1 MTRFLTRLVL
11 IALIVGFVF
20 PAPQLFAQDAST
32 RYKDPTYR
40 FTEEDYDPDI
50 TQYDVSTL
58 SAEDQIIA
66 GLSAS
71 TDTLNGLNQAF
82 GVING
87 DGQYRPGSLRN
98 LKLKPS
104 DKKRLIQIAN
114 GSLTERQKKSIFY
127 DSRLMNLLVK
137 LTSPREAGGGGLTY
151 LKVGDLLRFRSDPRS
166 KETENTDNISQ
177 HTYGK
182 AADILEINKTR
193 CVASSFFGG
202 DEKLPPFPVKV
213 AWQGGGPYDPSAEGR
228 GSFDANL
235 RNQAFRDILGTLPG
249 DTYNGS
255 IQGFNDVL
263 QQTQRRVIAN
273 DLGLDP
279 ASLDYLVNNDV
290 LETLGR
296 VIVNKNLG
304 FPQSPTALSGNNK
317 TEVLRSI
324 PQAFMEQS
332 LNLPPGSFKGD
343 LNDAIERLGRY
354 KVALDVGADPADI
367 IAGKVDEVRNSP
379 YYQTYKETENAYR
392 LVSGT
397 LDKLKNNDADA
408 YRQVGAILIADR
420 LHYAPGERQQLINQ
434 ASSKQV
440 TQLNLGHIGDLKDFP
455 GSAILMLAP
464 GNESS
469 KTKGEDYIAKVLLGA
484 NGDATLDQL
493 EESIRTVL
501 SAQMP
506 ILSAANTKGDV
517 INFFENNNSDKSRT
531 AFREIGAKYM
541 EEAFDL
547 PTNSFATTFINAK
560 GSPSF
565 DQFINRLGQ
574 RVLEEYAGAGENGFQ
589 NAIALNG
596 LDVSKADYNLSLPAG
611 TIKQF
616 TDRKLNANELKKLVG
631 QAYLRDMFSERYM
644 VPEVGMASISFNDMF
659 SILLGQV
666 NDAATRAGA
675 SWVEEDLG
683 LTPGS
688 FASIFS
694 GAEDADR
701 MSYAGLSVVAGEL
714 FEVFDINLNEL
725 TSVDAITQATGA
737 ARIETVV
744 GLTPGSW
751 RESLAVVKSKNPDR
765 FDTIFSSP
773 TDIDAIL
780 GITSGATKQFLDGKL
795 APNDLAAQVGKP
807 LFDKL
812 NTDTLENKFGW
823 DSRFKVDGTK
833 ILAAINKGD
842 ITETKQQL
850 AKIGGFNL
858 DFAFGYD
865 SGTMRDWNQ
874 ADNADARNRIIVRQG
889 GKLYADRMGF
899 DLNQRNDWVES
910 YLTGNGSA
918 RQATINKIRSA
929 LEKPASTVTSEDFA
943 RSTRNEIDK
952 SIGQLEESL
961 DTFEE
966 STGLGMGDAREQ
978 LNRVKNKL
986 DDLSQT
992 KYDQG
997 RYDEVSRDLESV
1009 LSKVPTSSD
1018 ETRDVL
1024 DQIVQGA
1031 KDRIATERG
1040 KLERSIP
1047 GATISIPQSDVL
1059 SFVNGDMTTAVAVI
1073 TAATMAKQTTTD
1085 IGEAYNDATKKYELF
1100 RIIAGGWGPNDKLE
1114 DVLSKDAIESYKGKL
1129 EDYAATK
1136 ADAILDQAFEH
1147 ITKGVLNRDGTFNP
1161 GITPYNGSYVDLVK
1175 NTYFASSEARND
1187 YFYGVL
1193 DSTIRKQDPSIPAN
1207 FSETL
1212 LNGSNGERS
1221 SLILTYLE
1229 GKLGDNITATL
1240 PSDLQPIV
1248 RSFLTNF
1255 NADTGK
1261 ILENNAIF
1269 TTWAS
1274 ATMSKYIGS
1283 TLPPSAYKMAIEYVT
1298 GTFDPKVLAA
1308 GEGVDASVATD
1319 NRAGFEA
1326 LLQSTVGTAWIEKT
1340 MDLPVGEFQEYYN
1353 TYKEVQ
1359 SAYKD
1364 FQAGNLDATQAVVLA
1379 DELIFGGAIS
1389 GFIGSIDE
1397 TLGLPAGST
1406 QSLISFAVTGNPIY
1420 LASFVFGL
1428 FFGTTI
1434 ECPDLQ
1440 LEAQKNVKLLLRE
1453 TLNLG
1458 HDSAG
1463 MIPSQI
1469 IVYDPSYL
1477 RQLANKIK
1485 YNYAVCQEVEDARC
1499 GVFARPEYSKQV
1511 HIGF

>member
-1 MTRFLTRLVL
+1 MMRTLTRFVL
-11 IALIVGFVF
+11 LALILGFVF
-20 PAPQLFAQDAST
+20 PAPQLLAQDAST
-32 RYKDPTYR
+32 RYRDPSYR
-40 FTEEDYDPDI
+40 FAEEEYDPDI
-50 TQYDVSTL
+50 SSYDLSTL
-58 SAEDQIIA
+58 SPDEQIMA
-66 GLSAS
+66 ALSGS
-71 TDTLNGLNQAF
+71 ENTLQAINLAF
-82 GVING
+82 GAITG
-87 DGQYRPGSLRN
+87 DGEYRPGSLRN

-114 GSLTERQKKSIFY
+114 GSLTERQKKTIAY
-127 DSRLMNLLVK
+127 DSRLMDLLVK
-137 LTSPREAGGGGLTY
+137 LTAPREVGGGGLTY
-151 LKVGDLLRFRSDPRS
+151 LKVGDLLRFRHDPKS

-177 HTYGK
+177 HQYGK

-202 DEKLPPFPVKV
+202 DEKLPLFPVKV
-213 AWQGGGPYDPSAEGR
+213 AWQGGAPYNPSAEGR

-249 DTYNGS
+249 ESYNGS
-255 IQGFNDVL
+255 VQGFDDLL
-263 QQTQRRVIAN
+263 QQMQRRVIAN
-273 DLGLDP
+273 DLGLEP
-279 ASLDYLVNNDV
+279 ASLDYVVNNDV

-304 FPQSPTALSGNNK
+304 FPQTTTALSGNNR

-324 PQAFMEQS
+324 PQSFMEQS

-343 LNDAIERLGRY
+343 LNDAVERLGRY
-354 KVALDVGADPADI
+354 KVALDIGADPADI
-367 IAGKVDEVRNSP
+367 VAGKLDTMRSSP
-379 YYQTYKETENAYR
+379 YYQTYQETESAYR

-397 LDKLKNNDADA
+397 LDKLKNNDADSF
-408 YRQVGAILIADR
+408 RQVGAILLADR
-420 LHYAPGERQQLINQ
+420 LHYAPDERQQLINQ
-434 ASSKQV
+434 ATSKQI
-440 TQLNLGHIGDLKDFP
+440 TQLNLGRVGDLKDFP
-455 GSAILMLAP
+455 GSALLMLAP
-464 GNESS
+464 SNESS

-493 EESIRTVL
+493 EDSIRSVL
-501 SAQMP
+501 SSQMP
-506 ILSAANTKGDV
+506 VLSAANTKGDIV
-517 INFFENNNSDKSRT
+517 NFFEKNNSDKSQS

-547 PTNSFATTFINAK
+547 PTNSLATVFVNGK
-560 GSPSF
+560 GAPTLE
-565 DQFINRLGQ
+565 QFMNRLGQ
-574 RVLEEYAGAGENGFQ
+574 RVLEEYAGTGENGFQ
-589 NAIALNG
+589 NAITLNG
-596 LDVSKADYNLSLPAG
+596 LDLSKADYNLSLPAG

-616 TDRKLNANELKKLVG
+616 TDRKLNATELKRLVG
-631 QAYLRDMFSERYM
+631 QAYLRDMFNERYL
-644 VPEVGMASISFNDMF
+644 VPEVGMASLSYDDMF
-659 SILLGQV
+659 SLLLGKV
-666 NDAATRAGA
+666 NNAATRAGA

-688 FASIFS
+688 LASLFS
-694 GAEDADR
+694 QAQDADR
-701 MSYAGLSVVAGEL
+701 ISYAGLNVIAGEL
-714 FEVFDINLNEL
+714 FEVFEINLNEM
-725 TSVDAITQATGA
+725 TSVDAIIEATGA
-737 ARIETVV
+737 ARIETVI
-744 GLTPGSW
+744 GLRPGSW

-765 FDTIFSSP
+765 FATIFSSP
-773 TDIDAIL
+773 ATIDAIL
-780 GITSGATKQFLDGKL
+780 GLPSGAAQQFLDGKI
-795 APNDLAAQVGKP
+795 APNDLAKQVGRP

-812 NTDTLENKFGW
+812 DTDTLENKLGW
-823 DSRFKVDGTK
+823 DSQFKVDGTK
-833 ILAAINKGD
+833 LLAALNKGD

-858 DFAFGYD
+858 DVAFGYD

-874 ADNADARNRIIVRQG
+874 ADNDDARNRIIVRQG

-899 DLNQRNDWVES
+899 NLNQRNDWVES
-910 YLTGNGSA
+910 YLTGNGAA
-918 RQATINKIRSA
+918 RQSTVNKIRAA
-929 LEKPASTVTSEDFA
+929 LERPASTVTSEDFA

-952 SIGQLEESL
+952 SLGQLEESVT
-961 DTFEE
+961 TFEE
-966 STGLGMGDAREQ
+966 TTGVGMGDAREQ
-978 LNRVKNKL
+978 LNKVKNKL

-992 KYDQG
+992 KYDQSK
-997 RYDEVSRDLESV
+997 YDEVSRDLDAV
-1009 LSKVPTSSD
+1009 LTKIPSSD
-1018 ETRDVL
+1018 NETRDAI
-1024 DQIVQGA
+1024 DGIVQAA

-1047 GATISIPQSDVL
+1047 GTSISIPQSDVL
-1059 SFVNGDMTTAVAVI
+1059 SFVNGDMTTATAVM

-1085 IGEAYNDATKKYELF
+1085 IGQAYNDATKKYELF

-1114 DVLSKDAIESYKGKL
+1114 DVLSNDAIETYKGKL

-1136 ADAILDQAFEH
+1136 AEDILDQAFER

-1161 GITPYNGSYVDLVK
+1161 GITPYTGSYVDLVK
-1175 NTYFASSEARND
+1175 STYFASSEARND
-1187 YFYGVL
+1187 YFYGVI
-1193 DSTIRKQDPSIPAN
+1193 DSSIRKNDPSIPAD

-1229 GKLGDNITATL
+1229 GKLGDNITASL
-1240 PSDLQPIV
+1240 PPDLQPIV

-1255 NADTGK
+1255 NGDTGDLLK
-1261 ILENNAIF
+1261 NNAVF
-1269 TTWAS
+1269 TSWAS
-1274 ATMSKYIGS
+1274 ETMSKYIGS
-1283 TLPPSAYKMAIEYVT
+1283 ALPPSAYKMAIEYVT

-1308 GEGVDASVATD
+1308 GDGVDGAVAAD
-1319 NRAGFEA
+1319 NQAGFDA
-1326 LLQSTVGTAWIEKT
+1326 LLQSTVGTAWIEKS
-1340 MDLPVGEFQEYYN
+1340 MDLPVGEFQEYYQ

-1389 GFIGSIDE
+1389 EFMGSIDD

-1406 QSLISFAVTGNPIY
+1406 QSLIMFAVTGNPIH

-1453 TLNLG
+1453 ILNLG
-1458 HDSAG
+1458 HDSAR

-1485 YNYAVCQEVEDARC
+1485 YNYAVCQEIEGARC